1 MNPGFRRDDDRWVGA
16 RKPSAAILPRTSTN
30 GIPMKIRPI
39 LAAAAAFGSFL
50 AAPAAQAQARD
61 PFGECLR
68 ARTSRADRDV
78 LVRWV
83 FTAVAQSAAVRDM
96 VKVDEGR
103 RVQASQQAG
112 QLITRLVTRD
122 CRVEA
127 MDRMKR
133 DPGALQNSFTALGRV
148 ALMDLAQDPNV
159 VGTLA
164 GVLQYTDMGSITM
177 MLMEGG
183 LRPGG

>member
-1 MNPGFRRDDDRWVGA
+1 MT
-16 RKPSAAILPRTSTN
+16 IRTV
-30 GIPMKIRPI
+30 
-39 LAAAAAFGSFL
+39 LAAAAFGSFL
-50 AAPAAQAQARD
+50 AAPAQAQARD
-61 PFGECLR
+61 PFGDCLR
-68 ARTSRADRDV
+68 THSSRADRDI

-83 FTAVAQSAAVRDM
+83 FAAVAQSAAVRDM
-96 VKVDEGR
+96 VRMDEGR

-122 CRVEA
+122 CRAEA